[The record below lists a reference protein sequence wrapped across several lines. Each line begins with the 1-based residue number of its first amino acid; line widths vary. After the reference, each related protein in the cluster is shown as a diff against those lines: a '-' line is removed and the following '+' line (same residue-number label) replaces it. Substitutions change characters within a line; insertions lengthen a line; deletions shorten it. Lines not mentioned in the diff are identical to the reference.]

1 MVQSAW
7 VSRLGALWTV
17 KSDARQVVTA
27 YGTQENAIDA
37 ARALLRS
44 TGGGELVV
52 KGADGQVV
60 QREAVLTPSQ
70 EARS

>member
-7 VSRLGALWTV
+7 VSRLGVLWAV

-27 YGTQENAIDA
+27 YDTQEDAMDA

-60 QREAVLTPSQ
+60 HREPVPTPTQ
-70 EARS
+70 EA

>member
-7 VSRLGALWTV
+7 VSRLGVLWTV
-17 KSDARQVVTA
+17 KSDARQLVTA
-27 YGTQENAIDA
+27 YDSQEDAMDA

-52 KGADGQVV
+52 KGADGHVV
-60 QREAVLTPSQ
+60 DREPVRTPMQ
-70 EARS
+70 EA